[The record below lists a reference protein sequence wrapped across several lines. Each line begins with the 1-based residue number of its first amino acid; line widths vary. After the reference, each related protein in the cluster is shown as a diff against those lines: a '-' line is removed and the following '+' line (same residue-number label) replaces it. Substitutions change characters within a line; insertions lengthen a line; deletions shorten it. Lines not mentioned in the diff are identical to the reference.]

1 MERLKKVGDVK
12 ARNSSEI
19 KNSPIGLGFEKL
31 DRGLF
36 DPEKAYDK
44 VAKLGVK
51 WIRIQSGWARTEKVP
66 GVYEWEWL
74 DSIIDNLIR
83 RSLKPWVCLCYG
95 NALYTPAAGEVFG
108 AVGCPPIATETE
120 RNAWHRYVAALTRR
134 YAGRVELFEVWNEP
148 DGVWCWKHGPD
159 GGEYGEFVKATAAAI
174 REGNP
179 AAKVVAGAVCMR
191 DLGYLNDMLA
201 TGAGKAMDYLSYHG
215 YWPDELEKADR
226 VRAYRAL
233 CARYNPAIRVIQGE
247 TGVQSR
253 SDGAGALREGA
264 WTPRKQAKF
273 LARHIIAD
281 LFEEVSFASY
291 FSCMDMI
298 EALNGMVRDK
308 ASYLDYG
315 YFGVLSAE
323 FDENGIA
330 TGEYAPKLSYRTLQ
344 VIASIFREDFSLA
357 ELPVQFMPPGRS
369 MRVMRNDDYGPT
381 VVLRGFRKGNG
392 SAAAVYWK
400 PSEILT
406 TAYESTISLEA
417 AELPREIRLVDIL
430 DGSIYE
436 LPPQMR
442 EDNGRG
448 RILFHHLPLKDSPLL
463 LTFGDFL

>member
-1 MERLKKVGDVK
+1 
-12 ARNSSEI
+12 
-19 KNSPIGLGFEKL
+19 
-31 DRGLF
+31 
-36 DPEKAYDK
+36 
-44 VAKLGVK
+44 
-51 WIRIQSGWARTEKVP
+51 
-66 GVYEWEWL
+66 
-74 DSIIDNLIR
+74 
-83 RSLKPWVCLCYG
+83 
-95 NALYTPAAGEVFG
+95 
-108 AVGCPPIATETE
+108 
-120 RNAWHRYVAALTRR
+120 
-134 YAGRVELFEVWNEP
+134 
-148 DGVWCWKHGPD
+148 
-159 GGEYGEFVKATAAAI
+159 
-174 REGNP
+174 
-179 AAKVVAGAVCMR
+179 
-191 DLGYLNDMLA
+191 
-201 TGAGKAMDYLSYHG
+201 MDYLSYHG

-298 EALNGMVRDK
+298 EALNGMVGDK